1 MPVVDR
7 ETFAPN
13 AAARYAASHATPSS
27 DVASAVAR
35 ALARQDI
42 GLETSPAHLNGCRED
57 LQPLINRLRLPTAA
71 ETAACVID
79 PTKHKGV
86 TCYTISLCCYVRS
99 NSVQ

>member
-57 LQPLINRLRLPTAA
+57 LQPLINRLRLVPDQPV
-71 ETAACVID
+71 EGCE
-79 PTKHKGV
+79 
-86 TCYTISLCCYVRS
+86 LCPDVFLLVRRE
-99 NSVQ
+99 NATRTYYLPPF

>member
-35 ALARQDI
+35 ALASQDI
-42 GLETSPAHLNGCRED
+42 GLEASPAHLIGCRED
-57 LQPLINRLRLPTAA
+57 LQPLINRLPLPTAA
-71 ETAACVID
+71 QTAACVID
-79 PTKHKGV
+79 PTKHKAV
-86 TCYTISLCCYVRS
+86 TCYTISLCCMVRS
-99 NSVQ
+99 NSLQ